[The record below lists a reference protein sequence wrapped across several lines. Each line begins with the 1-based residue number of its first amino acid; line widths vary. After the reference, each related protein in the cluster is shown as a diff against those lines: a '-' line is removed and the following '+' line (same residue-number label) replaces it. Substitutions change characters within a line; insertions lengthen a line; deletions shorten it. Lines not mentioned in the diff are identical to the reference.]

1 MKRVWRGD
9 DDKQKIFYNPL
20 STAVKL
26 LNCVNNHQADQ
37 TLPSVFSFFFIPF
50 QNNFFYNER
59 NNNNL
64 CIIASFVR
72 SFFFFSIRNE
82 NISK

>member
-37 TLPSVFSFFFIPF
+37 TLPSVFSFFFSYHFKTIF
-50 QNNFFYNER
+50 STMKEITTTYASSHR
-59 NNNNL
+59 
-64 CIIASFVR
+64 SFVR
-72 SFFFFSIRNE
+72 SFPSQ
-82 NISK
+82 